1 MIEIKGHW
9 YDGEQSGQ
17 HEVII
22 RVDSHG
28 YIDVLSIQD
37 PQSNNNSDTKS
48 TVYARQKLFSGQ
60 IETVKISSRLG
71 NTSRYLYFPEG
82 QKFETRENDLVDNLI
97 KQHKPKKQSSFL
109 YKLETHWRYVA
120 VAVVFM
126 IAVIYWSAVYGVPA
140 AANVISKVMPDTLVE
155 KAGEQTLTL
164 LDKEMMRPSELDEQV
179 QQRVRD
185 HFAAIIDEHPGHNIQ
200 LHFRASDIG
209 ANALALPHGG
219 IVFTDDMINL
229 AENDDELLSV
239 MAHEI
244 GHVVHRHGMRGVIQG
259 SIIGFILMMM
269 TGDASAA
276 TELFLGLPV
285 LLTQLGYSREFE
297 READDYALQYMLDKQ
312 LDPAHF
318 SRLMSRLGHLHCD
331 KLTVGNDKESEHTEC
346 EPEESWQ
353 RYFST
358 HPGLNERIEKFRSK
372 GQSNLN

>member
-17 HEVII
+17 HEAII

-28 YIDVLSIQD
+28 TIDVLSIQD
-37 PQSNNNSDTKS
+37 PQSNNNSDAKS

-60 IETVKISSRLG
+60 IETIKISSRLG

-82 QKFETRENDLVDNLI
+82 QKFETRENDLVDNLV

-164 LDKEMMRPSELDEQV
+164 LDKEMMQPSELDEQV

-318 SRLMSRLGHLHCD
+318 SRLMARLGHLHCD

-358 HPGLNERIEKFRSK
+358 HPGLNERIEKFE
-372 GQSNLN
+372 QHAQ